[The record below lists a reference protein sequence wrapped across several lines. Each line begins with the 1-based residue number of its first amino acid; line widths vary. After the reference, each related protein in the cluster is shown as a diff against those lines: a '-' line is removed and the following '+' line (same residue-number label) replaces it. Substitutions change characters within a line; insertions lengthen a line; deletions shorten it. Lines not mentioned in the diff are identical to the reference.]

1 MYSIIESVRILV
13 KLLKEYGVR
22 HIVVSP
28 GGSSVPIVHSL
39 EADKYFTCYS
49 VVDERSAAYFAMGVS
64 QQLGEPVAAV
74 CTSGTAACNYLP
86 AVTEAFYQNVPL
98 VLITADKHP
107 YYNHQL
113 VHQVINQ
120 QNIYQDKCKHSVSL
134 PIEIKTDDDAW
145 YCRRLI
151 NEALLDTS
159 RHGAGP
165 VHINIPTIG
174 SQQNYSVKELP
185 DLKAIN
191 LLSYGSDVELW
202 QGKIEELVEA
212 KEILVVFGQHCPY
225 SEETVRYIEMF
236 AEKYNCFLS
245 VEHVSNLKCKGA
257 LPTYPVLETDARHA
271 AKTAPPDLLI
281 SLGGNS
287 ATYQMRNFT
296 STVTKP
302 FKHWVIEE
310 SGYVKDPFKHLTDIF
325 ECTPAY
331 FFEFFAKNAPEGAVN
346 DQAYYTKWSEL
357 ADNFNLTELPY
368 SNFYAAQ
375 GLAANIPDNSLLH
388 LSILSSTR
396 HMQFFELDKSIRVYS
411 NIGALGIDGS
421 MSSFMGQAAVSDNLA
436 FLMIGDLSFFYDM
449 NSIGL
454 KHVSKNVRILLVN
467 NRGASEFHFYIG
479 KQNIASLD
487 DYVSVRHGST
497 AKGWVESC
505 GFRYLSAETKEEFD
519 SSIVDFVSEDSDA
532 PVLFE
537 VFTDMEEDAKITRE
551 LFDLNEED
559 DGGAEKRKVL
569 KKMATTVLGD
579 QNAKKV
585 AKAITAA
592 RNSR

>member
-1 MYSIIESVRILV
+1 MYSTIESVQILV
-13 KLLKEYGVR
+13 KLLKEYGVK
-22 HIVVSP
+22 HIVTSP
-28 GGSSVPIVHSL
+28 GGSSVPIVHSV
-39 EADKYFTCYS
+39 EADSYFTCYS

-74 CTSGTAACNYLP
+74 CTSGTAACNYLA
-86 AVTEAFYQNVPL
+86 AVTEARYQNVPL
-98 VLITADKHP
+98 VVITADKNS
-107 YYNHQL
+107 YYDKQL
-113 VHQVINQ
+113 VTQVINQ
-120 QNIYQDKCKHSVSL
+120 ENIYQDKCKHSVSL
-134 PIEIKTDDDAW
+134 PLEVKTDDDAW

-151 NEALLDTS
+151 NEALLDMS

-165 VHINIPTIG
+165 VHINIPTVG
-174 SQQNYSVKELP
+174 SQQNYSAKKLP

-191 LLSYGSDVELW
+191 LISYASRSEKWKVKVDELAA
-202 QGKIEELVEA
+202 A

-236 AEKYNCFLS
+236 AEKYNCVLS
-245 VEHVSNLKCKGA
+245 VEHISNLKCKGA
-257 LPTYPVLETDARHA
+257 VSTYPVVETDSRRASRQ
-271 AKTAPPDLLI
+271 APPDLLI
-281 SLGGNS
+281 SLGGNL
-287 ATYQMRNFT
+287 ATYKMRSFT
-296 STVTKP
+296 STMAKP

-331 FFEFFAKNAPEGAVN
+331 FFEFFAMHAPEGLSN

-357 ADNFNLTELPY
+357 VAGFKLTELPY

-375 GLAANIPDNSLLH
+375 GLARHIPDNSLLH

-396 HMQFFELDKSIRVYS
+396 QMQFFELDPSIRVYS
-411 NIGALGIDGS
+411 NLGALGIDGS
-421 MSSFMGQAAVSDNLA
+421 MSSFMGQASVSSNLA
-436 FLMIGDLSFFYDM
+436 FLLIGDLSFFYDM

-454 KHVSKNVRILLVN
+454 KHVGKNVRILLVN

-479 KQNIASLD
+479 KKNIATLD

-497 AKGWVESC
+497 ARGWVESC
-505 GFRYLSAETKEEFD
+505 GFKYLSAETKEEFD
-519 SSIVDFVSEDSDA
+519 SSIAEFVTEDSDA

-537 VFTDMEEDAKITRE
+537 VFTDMEQDAIITRE
-551 LFDLNEED
+551 LFDLNEEED
-559 DGGAEKRKVL
+559 EGAQKRKVL

-585 AKAITAA
+585 ANAVKAA
-592 RNSR
+592 RNAR